1 MKNSPEYHD
10 EISIIGIQKLPT
22 IFDSN
27 EPVCSKCG
35 KEIKDWNVC
44 GDIPGMC
51 ASCSNA
57 EKSERGL
64 KETVVPKITA
74 AFYEILSTDLFALDK
89 ILADVEAFLIAHS
102 CVLDSELVITEVAN
116 IEASLKSLKEH
127 VSFHRDT
134 VFKIKIDPEDETDTT
149 NIDLLDDIFGD
160 IDDDY

>member
-1 MKNSPEYHD
+1 
-10 EISIIGIQKLPT
+10 
-22 IFDSN
+22 
-27 EPVCSKCG
+27 
-35 KEIKDWNVC
+35 
-44 GDIPGMC
+44 MC